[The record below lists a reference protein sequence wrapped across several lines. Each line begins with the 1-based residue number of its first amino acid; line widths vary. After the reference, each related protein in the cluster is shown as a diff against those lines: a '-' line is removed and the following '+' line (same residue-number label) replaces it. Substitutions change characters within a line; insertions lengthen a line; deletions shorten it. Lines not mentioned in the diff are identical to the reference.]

1 MIRKKNSNGFTGQ
14 LKSEQ
19 KKVLEMEGHTHF
31 QTSRRIHSSEVNEEA
46 KNKMVHD
53 LRNRDQTKN
62 NKGKNLQTVT
72 LKKAQGMRVQIGK
85 ECNNAN
91 SLLSEPLG
99 KPRNMEIN
107 IKTAQSFKCG
117 CI

>member
-1 MIRKKNSNGFTGQ
+1 
-14 LKSEQ
+14 
-19 KKVLEMEGHTHF
+19 MEGHTHF

-72 LKKAQGMRVQIGK
+72 LKKA
-85 ECNNAN
+85 
-91 SLLSEPLG
+91 
-99 KPRNMEIN
+99 
-107 IKTAQSFKCG
+107 
-117 CI
+117 